1 MSTFDPTKPLRYRFG
16 EEPLAVF
23 VLPTPQTGGETIVSV
38 RRTGLSHTHH
48 PSGRLTCSGLS
59 DLDLINIPEKRTIS
73 VWAVINADGDVIMVA
88 KEKPCD
94 PMFAAAG
101 RKVVELTKVVE
112 L

>member
-1 MSTFDPTKPLRYRFG
+1 MSTFDPTKPCRYRSG

-23 VLPTPQTGGETIVSV
+23 ALPHTDGETIVSV
-38 RRTGLSHTHH
+38 RRTGQGHTHF
-48 PSGRLTCSGLS
+48 SDGRYRCSGLS
-59 DLDLINIPEKRTIS
+59 DLDLINIPEKRTIT
-73 VWAVINADGDVIMVA
+73 VWAVINAKGDVRRVS

>member
-1 MSTFDPTKPLRYRFG
+1 MSTFDPTKPCQYRGG
-16 EEPLAVF
+16 ETPVAVF
-23 VLPTPQTGGETIVSV
+23 ALPVSLEAGETIVSV
-38 RRTGLSHTHH
+38 QRTGLAHTHF
-48 PSGRLTCSGLS
+48 PDGRYTCFGLS
-59 DLDLINIPEKRTIS
+59 DLDLINIPEKRTIT
-73 VWAVINADGDVIMVA
+73 VWAVINAKGDVRRVS